1 MSKAALTEVRVR
13 ILRDTQMLRSQP
25 IDHLRSFVETPLKE
39 QLQIQQT
46 SIEMT
51 TWAQQHG
58 EGKLA
63 VIVEARRKRFLGW
76 SQVTADGFYKTSDG
90 AVTDFREKDYWDHGY

>member
-1 MSKAALTEVRVR
+1 MSKPPLTEARVR
-13 ILRDTQMLRSQP
+13 ILHDTQMLRSQP
-25 IDHLRSFVETPLKE
+25 MDQLRSLIEAPLKE
-39 QLQIQQT
+39 ELQTQQKP
-46 SIEMT
+46 IEMT

-90 AVTDFREKDYWDHGY
+90 TVTDFQEKDYWDHGY